1 MKKNN
6 LTELLSMQNRKSQGC
21 FLKYILFETEEQ
33 YEDSFLGTAKRN
45 NAKYFVLYVGLACFK
60 IYLQLQSQYSCVN
73 GQLQTGV
80 NISLANFSE
89 TKFKVLS
96 IFSLRFTS
104 TNNLL

>member
-1 MKKNN
+1 MKVAF
-6 LTELLSMQNRKSQGC
+6 GP
-21 FLKYILFETEEQ
+21 
-33 YEDSFLGTAKRN
+33 AKRDK
-45 NAKYFVLYVGLACFK
+45 AISFVLYVGLACFK

-80 NISLANFSE
+80 NVSLANFSE

-96 IFSLRFTS
+96 IFSLLFTS